1 MYFVFSFILL
11 NALFLEEFTPLAKF
25 YTAAG
30 SEGMDKSH
38 LWLQP
43 ATQIHFCSTF
53 AAKNRKTSEL

>member
-30 SEGMDKSH
+30 SEGIDKFQLCRQGSVNCGI
-38 LWLQP
+38 LG
-43 ATQIHFCSTF
+43 SGMGG
-53 AAKNRKTSEL
+53 NNSE